1 MNPGG
6 SSWLQSCR
14 VSAAAFSVTDWW
26 LSLIIDYWLKLWRG
40 LDGWWC
46 HSVLLKHW
54 SLLAERLPTY
64 CWPQSHKVYFIT
76 CVDVFCD
83 GYFVVKM
90 FLNAKVKAVSWIK
103 EQTCDSLRA
112 VDGPTPQNKCPV
124 RQTDIQQVQ
133 STHNQTSPPT
143 KSVHI
148 LTTHRWSVR
157 VFQLSV
163 KFKKMSV
170 VLPPKSSADPF
181 GPEHRTPSLYSDE
194 ITPNWDRNPST
205 TQLLINKRLS

>member
-14 VSAAAFSVTDWW
+14 VSSSRVQCYRLMVVF
-26 LSLIIDYWLKLWRG
+26 DYR
-40 LDGWWC
+40 
-46 HSVLLKHW
+46 LLTQTVAWPRWMVMSFCLQKHW

-64 CWPQSHKVYFIT
+64 CWPHSHKVYFIT

-124 RQTDIQQVQ
+124 ETNRHPAGPIYTQPNQPAYKE
-133 STHNQTSPPT
+133 STHSHNSPLECF
-143 KSVHI
+143 SWASNSN
-148 LTTHRWSVR
+148 RS
-157 VFQLSV
+157 LSS
-163 KFKKMSV
+163 F
-170 VLPPKSSADPF
+170 LPKVQQ
-181 GPEHRTPSLYSDE
+181 
-194 ITPNWDRNPST
+194 I
-205 TQLLINKRLS
+205 RLVQNTELHHYIVMK

>member
-1 MNPGG
+1 MNLNNE
-6 SSWLQSCR
+6 SRRLVVVTELSCLQQQR
-14 VSAAAFSVTDWW
+14 SVLQTDGCLW
-26 LSLIIDYWLKLWRG
+26 LSITDSNCGVASMDGDVILSFWNTDPYWPRDFLHTVG
-40 LDGWWC
+40 
-46 HSVLLKHW
+46 
-54 SLLAERLPTY
+54 
-64 CWPQSHKVYFIT
+64 HKVYFIT
-76 CVDVFCD
+76 CADVFCD

-143 KSVHI
+143 KSLHI

-163 KFKKMSV
+163 KFK
-170 VLPPKSSADPF
+170 
-181 GPEHRTPSLYSDE
+181 
-194 ITPNWDRNPST
+194 
-205 TQLLINKRLS
+205 

>member
-14 VSAAAFSVTDWW
+14 VSSSSVQRYR
-26 LSLIIDYWLKLWRG
+26 LMVVFDYRLLTQTVAWP
-40 LDGWWC
+40 GWMVMSFC
-46 HSVLLKHW
+46 LQKHW

-64 CWPQSHKVYFIT
+64 CWPHSHKVYFIT

-124 RQTDIQQVQ
+124 RQTDILQVQ

-143 KSVHI
+143 KSLHI
-148 LTTHRWSVR
+148 LTTHRWSVW

-163 KFKKMSV
+163 KFK
-170 VLPPKSSADPF
+170 
-181 GPEHRTPSLYSDE
+181 
-194 ITPNWDRNPST
+194 
-205 TQLLINKRLS
+205 

>member
-46 HSVLLKHW
+46 HSVLQKHW

-64 CWPQSHKVYFIT
+64 CWPHSHKVYFIT

-124 RQTDIQQVQ
+124 ETNRHPAGPIYTQPNQPAYKE
-133 STHNQTSPPT
+133 STHSHNSPLECF
-143 KSVHI
+143 SWASNSN
-148 LTTHRWSVR
+148 RS
-157 VFQLSV
+157 LSS
-163 KFKKMSV
+163 F
-170 VLPPKSSADPF
+170 LPKVQQ
-181 GPEHRTPSLYSDE
+181 
-194 ITPNWDRNPST
+194 I
-205 TQLLINKRLS
+205 RLVQNTELHHYIVMK